1 MPNVSFNNSM
11 VISPQM
17 QAKLNALASISS
29 EIPKALDVCAN
40 YFMGTTEQLFE
51 TEGRS
56 KLGFKWHELSERRLL
71 ERRQKATAGLQRAH
85 RIAVAAR
92 PFRTRQSTT
101 RFQALLAKR
110 NAAMA
115 ATNIPI
121 LTDTRKLR
129 RSMTVRGASGN
140 VYLHRRIGGDYLL
153 TFGSRVDYAN
163 DTQNGEPGRN
173 LPARPF
179 LVVTMQDKSEMR
191 RLFSEYMAQAIAG
204 RL

>member
-1 MPNVSFNNSM
+1 M

-17 QAKLNALASISS
+17 QAKLAGLASIGS

-71 ERRQKATAGLQRAH
+71 ERRKKLTTRLQRAH
-85 RIAVAAR
+85 SAAVAAG
-92 PFRTRQSTT
+92 PFRTTRSTA
-101 RFQALLAKR
+101 RFQALLAIALWAME
-110 NAAMA
+110 AAA
-115 ATNIPI
+115 IPI
-121 LTDTRKLR
+121 LTDTRRLR
-129 RSMTVRGASGN
+129 RSMTRKGASGN
-140 VYLHRRIGGDYLL
+140 IYRHRRQGSDYLL
-153 TFGSRVDYAN
+153 TFGSNVDYAAE
-163 DTQNGEPGRN
+163 TQKGEADRN

-179 LVVTMQDKSEMR
+179 LVVTMNDKTEMR
-191 RLFSEYMAQAIAG
+191 RLFSEYMARVISG